1 MTILVDMDEV
11 LDQLLQAWI
20 PYLNERYGADVKPED
35 VTGWWVT
42 DFYPGLT
49 RKQVYGVLDENELW
63 ESVKPVPGASEGL
76 QKLIADGHDI
86 FVVTNSNYKTI
97 RAKME
102 RVLFRYFPFLS
113 WDKVILA
120 TKKQMVRCD
129 VLIDDGVH
137 NLIGGDYHKI
147 LMDAPHNRA
156 FNAEINGMYRVFNWD
171 DICRVIKHIE
181 QRK

>member
-20 PYLNERYGADVKPED
+20 PYLNEKYNTNVGPEEI
-35 VTGWWVT
+35 VGWWVT
-42 DFYPGLT
+42 DYYPGLT
-49 RKQVYGVLDENELW
+49 HNQVYGVLEDEALW
-63 ESVKPVPGASEGL
+63 ETVEPVPGAFEAL
-76 QKLIADGHDI
+76 QKLIADGHDV
-86 FVVTNSNYKTI
+86 FVVTNSDYRTVKV
-97 RAKME
+97 KME
-102 RVLFRYFPFLS
+102 KVLFKYFPFLS

-120 TKKQMVRCD
+120 TKKQMVRGD

-137 NLIGGDYHKI
+137 NLLGGDYQKI

-171 DICRVIKHIE
+171 DICRVINHIE
-181 QRK
+181 